1 MASLNVGA
9 ISRSRS
15 GLLAGEQAIAPT
27 WGAGFPTG
35 ARLAYA
41 PSQSNPTGARLLM
54 LKLLHIALAYLTVIG
69 FVVRALWAFT
79 ESPMR
84 QQKWVRIAPHVID
97 TALLVLGVTMAF
109 QLGLSP
115 VSGWLGAKLLGLLA
129 YIGFGVLTL
138 RASSAPLR
146 TAGFVGALASVG
158 YVFAVA
164 FSRNPW
170 PF

>member
-1 MASLNVGA
+1 
-9 ISRSRS
+9 
-15 GLLAGEQAIAPT
+15 
-27 WGAGFPTG
+27 
-35 ARLAYA
+35 
-41 PSQSNPTGARLLM
+41 M
-54 LKLLHIALAYLTVIG
+54 LKSLHIALAYLTVLG

-79 ESPMR
+79 DSPMR
-84 QQKWVRIAPHVID
+84 RGKWVRIAPHVID
-97 TALLVLGVTMAF
+97 TALLVLGVAMAF

-138 RASSAPLR
+138 RAGSAPLR
-146 TAGFVGALASVG
+146 IVGLVGALASVG

-164 FSRNPW
+164 FARAPW